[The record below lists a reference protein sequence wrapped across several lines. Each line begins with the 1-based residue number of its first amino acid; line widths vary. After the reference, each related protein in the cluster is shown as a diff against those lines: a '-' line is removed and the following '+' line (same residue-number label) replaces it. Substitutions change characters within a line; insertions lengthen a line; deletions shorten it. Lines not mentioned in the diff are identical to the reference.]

1 MGRIASFHLV
11 DEPAWKIPIVLTRLG
26 ADRIRLPRVPGLE
39 FWRLLGTGSGDD
51 TGRGADLSRSAVF
64 AVWGDESDLD
74 TFLADGSLAR
84 RWRRAEQ
91 SWHVRLRSI
100 GGHGT
105 WKGVDPLAGLDAGS
119 ADGPVAIITRAN
131 VRRHSWKA
139 FGAASEVVDAELHQ
153 APGLIDVV
161 GHRRDAGRCAGDLQ
175 SLGIAVRRSFVRLL
189 DARSRRGDATDPRRG
204 LVRRGDV
211 RPLRALRVHGH
222 LERPRPARRARST
235 IAVVTIEAHR

>member
-11 DEPAWKIPIVLTRLG
+11 DEPSWKTPFVLARLG
-26 ADRIRLPRVPGLE
+26 TDRIRLPRVPGLE
-39 FWRLLGTGSGDD
+39 FWRLLGTGSGDG

-64 AVWGDESDLD
+64 AVWDDESDLD
-74 TFLADGSLAR
+74 AFLADSSLAK

-119 ADGPVAIITRAN
+119 GDGPVAIITRAN
-131 VRRHSWKA
+131 VRRRAWKA
-139 FGAASEVVDAELHQ
+139 FGAASEVVDAELHR

-161 GHRRDAGRCAGDLQ
+161 GIGETPVGALATFSLWESLSAARAFAYSMPDHVEVMRRTRDEDWYAEEMFARFEPYGSTGTWNGRDPLAGAAAQ
-175 SLGIAVRRSFVRLL
+175 SPS
-189 DARSRRGDATDPRRG
+189 
-204 LVRRGDV
+204 
-211 RPLRALRVHGH
+211 
-222 LERPRPARRARST
+222 
-235 IAVVTIEAHR
+235 